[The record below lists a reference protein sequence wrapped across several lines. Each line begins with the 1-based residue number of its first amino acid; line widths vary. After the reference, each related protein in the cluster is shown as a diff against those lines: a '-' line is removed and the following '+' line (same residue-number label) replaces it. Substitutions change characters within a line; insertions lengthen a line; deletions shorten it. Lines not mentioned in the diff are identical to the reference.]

1 MSVAT
6 GEKKFTVAVV
16 GATGAVGEAL
26 LSVLVERNFP
36 IEKLYALAKCN
47 KSDDDTALFNERPVL
62 IESVDDFDFSRCQ
75 IAFFCAPK
83 AIAKK
88 HAPRA
93 VKAGC
98 WVIDVSSQFRLAV
111 DVPLVVPEINA
122 DCLETLSA
130 PQIIASPCAAVIQ
143 ACSALYPLQQKFG
156 LRRVNITT
164 LLAVSALGK
173 AGVNELA
180 GQTARLLNAQA
191 VPQKL
196 FPSQIAFNLL
206 PAFDASDESGYT
218 LDESNGVKEVK
229 KLLKDV
235 QLEVAMSQ
243 AFVPVFYG
251 HSQVVRLE
259 VAANFEIAQ
268 VRELLVAANLEF
280 GDTSELLSSVSI
292 GTESDAVF
300 VSRCARQSPD
310 LRQLELWTV
319 ADNIRKGAAINAV
332 SIAETLLGRGNL
344 LKSYL

>member
-1 MSVAT
+1 MSAAA
-6 GEKKFTVAVV
+6 GENKFTVAVV

-36 IEKLYALAKCN
+36 IAKLYALAKCN
-47 KSDDDTALFNERPVL
+47 KSDDDTALFNERPVR
-62 IESVDDFDFSRCQ
+62 IEPVDDFDFSRCQ
-75 IAFFCAPK
+75 IAFFCAP
-83 AIAKK
+83 AAVAKK
-88 HAPRA
+88 YAPRA

-98 WVIDVSSQFRLAV
+98 WAIDVSGQFRLAA

-122 DCLETLSA
+122 GCLVELSG
-130 PQIIASPCAAVIQ
+130 PQIVASPAAPVIQ
-143 ACSALYPLQQKFG
+143 AGLALFPLQQKFG
-156 LRRVNITT
+156 LRRADITT
-164 LLAVSALGK
+164 LLSVSAFGK

-229 KLLKDV
+229 KLLNDA
-235 QLEVAMSQ
+235 QLDVAMSQ

-251 HSQVVRLE
+251 HSQMIRLE
-259 VAANFEIAQ
+259 TAADFAVEQA
-268 VRELLVAANLEF
+268 REALTANGLEF
-280 GDTSELLSSVSI
+280 GDTPSELLSPVSI
-292 GTESDAVF
+292 GTASDTVF
-300 VSRCARQSPD
+300 VSRCIRQSSASH
-310 LRQLELWTV
+310 RLELWTV

-332 SIAETLLGRGNL
+332 AIAETLLKHHL
-344 LKSYL
+344 